1 MTSGTPDG
9 AAGATQGASP
19 GSAQSEKAAEPLA
32 GREKLLVLLCVSIP
46 SFMINLDSNV
56 VAVSLPTIARS
67 LRADFADLE
76 WVISAYV
83 LTFAALLLPA
93 GTLADRYGRK
103 RTLIVGL
110 AIFTIASFFC
120 GAAVDATTL
129 NVARAVQG
137 VGAALQLSAALAILS
152 HSFQGPD
159 RARAFSFWG
168 SVVGI
173 AITLGPIAGGVITQI
188 FGWQWAFYINLPV
201 GVVLIILTAKFVRE
215 SADPHSRGIDFAG
228 VASFSLFL
236 FLLTLALISGNRLGW
251 TDRMI
256 VIELIAAAAAF
267 LVFLIVEARHARPM
281 LDLSFFRHR
290 TYIGASVVSLA
301 FSMSFL
307 TMVTYVP
314 MYFQGGFAATPIEA
328 GLLMLPMAVPVFVVP
343 RLIST
348 PLARRASDRVLLAT
362 GLALVASGLFGMALV
377 AIDMNYPAM
386 LIAMFVSG
394 CGAGIVNG
402 EVARVSMTVI
412 PPARAGMASGIGGT
426 VRFSGIVIGFAVLA
440 AILFQGIAATIAGAA
455 ATLPSLDAAQL
466 AHQIAAGNLQGQ
478 PGSTLLH
485 LSRSA
490 FADGYQAL
498 FLAAGIF
505 AASAAALA
513 WWLIRTN
520 EVTPVSALRS
530 GPESDA
536 TGANS

>member
-1 MTSGTPDG
+1 MTSRPP
-9 AAGATQGASP
+9 AGATGATRGAPSGP
-19 GSAQSEKAAEPLA
+19 AQSAKAALEPLA
-32 GREKLLVLLCVSIP
+32 GREKLLVLLCVSVP

-103 RTLIVGL
+103 RTLIAGL
-110 AIFTIASFFC
+110 AIFTAASFFC
-120 GAAVDATTL
+120 GAAGDATTL

-152 HSFQGPD
+152 HAFQGPD

-173 AITLGPIAGGVITQI
+173 AITLGPIAGGIITQV
-188 FGWQWAFYINLPV
+188 FGWEWAFYINLPV
-201 GVVLIILTAKFVRE
+201 GIGMIVLTSRYVRE
-215 SADPHSRGIDFAG
+215 SRDPDARGIDFAG

-251 TDRMI
+251 TDRTI
-256 VIELIAAAAAF
+256 VIELVAAAAAF

-281 LDLSFFRHR
+281 LDLSFFRNR
-290 TYIGASVVSLA
+290 TYVGATIVSLA
-301 FSMSFL
+301 FSISFL

-314 MYFQGGFAATPIEA
+314 MYFQGGYAVTPIEA

-343 RLIST
+343 RLISAHF
-348 PLARRASDRVLLAT
+348 ARHASDRALLAT
-362 GLALVASGLFGMALV
+362 GSALVALGLFGMALV
-377 AIDMNYPAM
+377 AVDMNYPAM
-386 LIAMFVSG
+386 LAAMFVSG

-402 EVARVSMTVI
+402 EGARVSMSVI

-426 VRFSGIVIGFAVLA
+426 VRFSGIVIGFALLA
-440 AILFQGIAATIAGAA
+440 AILFQRIAAAIAGDA
-455 ATLPSLDAAQL
+455 ATLPSLETTRL
-466 AHQIAAGNLQGQ
+466 AHEIAAGNLQGE
-478 PGSTLLH
+478 PGSALFH

-490 FADGYQAL
+490 FSAGYQGL
-498 FLAAGIF
+498 FLAAGLV
-505 AASAAALA
+505 AASAAVLA

-520 EVTPVSALRS
+520 HHVPAPKHGS
-530 GPESDA
+530 GGDN
-536 TGANS
+536 GG

>member
-1 MTSGTPDG
+1 MTSGAPD
-9 AAGATQGASP
+9 GATQGAPSAP
-19 GSAQSEKAAEPLA
+19 AQSVKSAVEPLA
-32 GREKLLVLLCVSIP
+32 GREKLLVLLCVSVP

-67 LRADFADLE
+67 LRADFTDLE

-103 RTLIVGL
+103 RTLIAGL
-110 AIFTIASFFC
+110 AIFTVASFFC

-137 VGAALQLSAALAILS
+137 VGAAFQLSAALAILS

-173 AITLGPIAGGVITQI
+173 AITLGPIAGGVITQL
-188 FGWQWAFYINLPV
+188 FGWQWAFYVNLPV
-201 GVVLIILTAKFVRE
+201 GIGLIVLTAKYVRE
-215 SADPHSRGIDFAG
+215 SSDPHSRGVDFAG

-251 TDRMI
+251 TDRNI
-256 VIELIAAAAAF
+256 VIELVAAAAAF
-267 LVFLIVEARHARPM
+267 LLFLIVEARHDRPM

-290 TYIGASVVSLA
+290 TYVGASIVSLA

-314 MYFQGGFAATPIEA
+314 MYFQGGYAATPIEA
-328 GLLMLPMAVPVFVVP
+328 GLLMLPMAVPIFVVP

-348 PLARRASDRVLLAT
+348 PLARRASDRVLLAS
-362 GLALVASGLFGMALV
+362 GSALVAVGLFGMALV
-377 AIDMNYPAM
+377 ATDMNYPAM
-386 LIAMFVSG
+386 LVAMFVSG

-455 ATLPSLDAAQL
+455 ATSHSLDATQL

-478 PGSTLLH
+478 PGSTLFL

-490 FADGYQAL
+490 FAEGYQGL

-513 WWLIRTN
+513 CWLIKTN
-520 EVTPVSALRS
+520 EVIPVSKAGS
-530 GPESDA
+530 GPQRDTA
-536 TGANS
+536 GAKL